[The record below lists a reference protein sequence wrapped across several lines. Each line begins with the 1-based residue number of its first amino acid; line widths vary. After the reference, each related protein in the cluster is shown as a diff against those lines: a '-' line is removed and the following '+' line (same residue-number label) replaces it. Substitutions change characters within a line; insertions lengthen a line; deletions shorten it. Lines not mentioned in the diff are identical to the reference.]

1 MTFKKTITFTATVSD
16 YTAGTVSARVQAE
29 NKILSDFVT
38 FILAQGLNIQQL
50 EKVSIGDAMWSGA
63 PLNAASGATRIVNNN
78 SLLTDVYFL
87 GKGMTKKCLGL
98 SVDNNILY
106 AGFTDTATHDM
117 TFSNSNYAEPYGRMP
132 TNQLRY
138 LKNSGELYNRATYT
152 GAIELATFSDSE
164 DSISMTI
171 AYYKGP
177 GSLVIKRTDGSNAAI
192 AIFADPASVF
202 LYGGTATRAL
212 HYSLLDD
219 VTIDATTYQQTADN
233 GAYAVNT
240 AKQYGINLDPAY
252 LHGLSWNA
260 WGSTSYPA
268 TVILMHSIGSLDI
281 GYPRN
286 LEYYV
291 ANPANGMT
299 SDRSTPAASLYG
311 FPRIMS
317 NELYIKKMYI
327 PMTYP
332 AIASPVK
339 VGYTPGILYAG
350 TVYQLNGKYYLS
362 ITQGVIGY
370 FIEVADQGA

>member
-1 MTFKKTITFTATVSD
+1 MTFKKTITFTAKVSD

-29 NKILSDFVT
+29 NKILSDFVA
-38 FILAQGLNIQQL
+38 FILAQGLNIQQV

-63 PLNAASGATRIVNNN
+63 PMNATTGAASVVANN
-78 SLLTDVYFL
+78 SLLSDVYFL

-117 TFSNSNYAEPYGRMP
+117 TFTQSLGDRYGRLP

-138 LKNSGELYNRATYT
+138 LRATTYNDRRKLA
-152 GAIELATFSDSE
+152 GATVDLATFSASDDELSL
-164 DSISMTI
+164 TL
-171 AYYKGP
+171 AYYKGT
-177 GSLVIKRTDGSNAAI
+177 GSLIIMRTDGDRSALAL
-192 AIFADPASVF
+192 FADPASVL
-202 LYGGTATRAL
+202 LYGGTAAMAL
-212 HYSLLDD
+212 HFSLNDD
-219 VTIDATTYQQTADN
+219 ITIDASTYTGTASN
-233 GAYAVNT
+233 NASYEANT
-240 AKQYGINLDPAY
+240 AKQYGMSYDVSFV
-252 LHGLSWNA
+252 HETSSSSWE
-260 WGSTSYPA
+260 S
-268 TVILMHSIGSLDI
+268 LMTHPTAIIAHNI
-281 GYPRN
+281 GYLDLPTRGTN
-286 LEYYV
+286 TTW
-291 ANPANGMT
+291 ATSPTNGMT
-299 SDRSTPAASLYG
+299 AGASTPTTSLYN
-311 FPRIMS
+311 FPRILN

-362 ITQGVIGY
+362 IVQGVIGY

>member
-38 FILAQGLNIQQL
+38 FILAQGLNIQQV
-50 EKVSIGDAMWSGA
+50 EKVAIGDAMWSGA
-63 PLNAASGATRIVNNN
+63 PLNAASGATSIVNNN

-98 SVDNNILY
+98 SVDNNVMY

-117 TFSNSNYAEPYGRMP
+117 TFTQTSNAAYGRLP

-138 LKNSGELYNRATYT
+138 LKNTTYGDRRKLYSAT
-152 GAIELATFSDSE
+152 IELAAFSKTADELSL
-164 DSISMTI
+164 TI
-171 AYYKGP
+171 AYYKAP
-177 GSLVIKRTDGSNAAI
+177 GALIIKRTDGDNSTL
-192 AIFADPASVF
+192 AIFADPASVL
-202 LYGGTATRAL
+202 LYSGTAAL
-212 HYSLLDD
+212 AMHYSLNDD
-219 VTIDATTYQQTADN
+219 ITIGATTYATTASN
-233 GAYAVNT
+233 NSYSANT
-240 AKQYGINLDPAY
+240 AKQYGMSLDPNFVYHSSYA
-252 LHGLSWNA
+252 A
-260 WGSTSYPA
+260 WEAIDSDREPTA
-268 TVILMHSIGSLDI
+268 ITMHVIGALDI
-281 GYPRN
+281 VSLQYRA
-286 LEYYV
+286 

-299 SDRSTPAASLYG
+299 TGASAPTASLYG
-311 FPRIMS
+311 FPRILN
-317 NELYIKKMYI
+317 NEIYIKKMYI

-362 ITQGVIGY
+362 LVQGVIGY

>member
-1 MTFKKTITFTATVSD
+1 MTFKKTITFTAKVSD

-29 NKILSDFVT
+29 NKILSDLVT
-38 FILAQGLNIQQL
+38 FILAQGLNIQQV
-50 EKVSIGDAMWSGA
+50 EKVAIGDSMWSGA
-63 PLNAASGATRIVNNN
+63 PMNATTGASSIVYNNG
-78 SLLTDVYFL
+78 LLSDVYFL
-87 GKGMTKKCLGL
+87 GKGIDKKCLGL

-117 TFSNSNYAEPYGRMP
+117 TFTQSSGDRYGRLP

-138 LKNSGELYNRATYT
+138 LKATDYANRRKQCA
-152 GAIELATFSDSE
+152 GAIELAAFSTTDDELSL
-164 DSISMTI
+164 TI
-171 AYYKGP
+171 AYYKGT
-177 GSLVIKRTDGSNAAI
+177 GSLIIKRTDGDNSTLAL
-192 AIFADPASVF
+192 FADPASVL
-202 LYGGTATRAL
+202 LYGGTAARAL
-212 HYSLLDD
+212 HFLLHDNI
-219 VTIDATTYQQTADN
+219 TIDASSYNGTASN
-233 GAYAVNT
+233 NEYAANT
-240 AKQYGINLDPAY
+240 AKQYAMSLNPAYIHGLNTSSWETNPSDATAITMHTIGNLDLPALNY
-252 LHGLSWNA
+252 RA
-260 WGSTSYPA
+260 
-268 TVILMHSIGSLDI
+268 
-281 GYPRN
+281 
-286 LEYYV
+286 

-299 SDRSTPAASLYG
+299 TGASTPAASLYG
-311 FPRIMS
+311 FPRIMN

>member
-1 MTFKKTITFTATVSD
+1 MTFKKTITFTARVSD

-29 NKILSDFVT
+29 NKILSDLVT
-38 FILAQGLNIQQL
+38 FILAQGLNIQQV
-50 EKVSIGDAMWSGA
+50 EKVAIGDAMWSGA
-63 PLNAASGATRIVNNN
+63 PMNATTGATSLVYND
-78 SLLTDVYFL
+78 SLLSDVYFL

-117 TFSNSNYAEPYGRMP
+117 TFTQSSGEWYGRLP

-138 LKNSGELYNRATYT
+138 LKTTDDANRRKQCA
-152 GAIELATFSDSE
+152 GAIELAAFSTTDDELSL
-164 DSISMTI
+164 TI
-171 AYYKGP
+171 AYYKGT
-177 GSLVIKRTDGSNAAI
+177 GSLIIKRTDGDRSALVL
-192 AIFADPASVF
+192 FADPASVL
-202 LYGGTATRAL
+202 LYGGTAASAL
-212 HYSLLDD
+212 HFSLNDD
-219 VTIDATTYQQTADN
+219 ITIDASTYTDTASN
-233 GAYAVNT
+233 TEYAANT
-240 AKQYGINLDPAY
+240 AKQYGMSLNPAYIHGANTSCWERNPSDATAITMHTIGNLDLPALNY
-252 LHGLSWNA
+252 RA
-260 WGSTSYPA
+260 
-268 TVILMHSIGSLDI
+268 
-281 GYPRN
+281 
-286 LEYYV
+286 

-299 SDRSTPAASLYG
+299 TAASTPAASLYG
-311 FPRIMS
+311 FPRIK
-317 NELYIKKMYI
+317 NDELYIKKMYI

>member
-1 MTFKKTITFTATVSD
+1 MTFKKTITFTAKVSD

-29 NKILSDFVT
+29 NKILADFVT
-38 FILAQGLNIQQL
+38 FILAQGLNIQQV
-50 EKVSIGDAMWSGA
+50 EKVSIGDSMWSGA
-63 PLNAASGATRIVNNN
+63 PMNATSGATSVVNNN
-78 SLLTDVYFL
+78 NLLSDVYFL

-117 TFSNSNYAEPYGRMP
+117 TFSQTTGSGYGRLP

-138 LKNSGELYNRATYT
+138 LKTPTYADRRKQCA
-152 GAIELATFSDSE
+152 GAIELAAFSTTDDELSL
-164 DSISMTI
+164 TI
-171 AYYKGP
+171 AYYKGT
-177 GSLVIKRTDGSNAAI
+177 GSLIIKRTDGDNSTL
-192 AIFADPASVF
+192 AIFADPASVL
-202 LYGGTATRAL
+202 LYGGTAARAL
-212 HYSLLDD
+212 HFSLNDD
-219 VTIDATTYQQTADN
+219 ITIDASSYTSTAAN
-233 GAYAVNT
+233 NAYAANT
-240 AKQYGINLDPAY
+240 AKQYAMSLNPAYIHGTNTSCWEINPSDATAITMHTIGNLDLPA
-252 LHGLSWNA
+252 LHYWA
-260 WGSTSYPA
+260 
-268 TVILMHSIGSLDI
+268 
-281 GYPRN
+281 
-286 LEYYV
+286 

-299 SDRSTPAASLYG
+299 TGASTPAASLYG
-311 FPRIMS
+311 FPRIKN

-362 ITQGVIGY
+362 IVQGVIGY